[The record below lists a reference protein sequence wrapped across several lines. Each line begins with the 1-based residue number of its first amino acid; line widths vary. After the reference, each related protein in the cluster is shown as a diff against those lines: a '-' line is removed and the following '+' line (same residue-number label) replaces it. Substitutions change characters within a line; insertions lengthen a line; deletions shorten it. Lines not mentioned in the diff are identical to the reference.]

1 MVAKKTQV
9 VSSTSFVLAR
19 EISGLISRITSFPIF
34 LNLDF
39 PQPFNT
45 QGKMLKFRI
54 NIQKHLTKLLHG
66 LLDLP
71 FYWVPITSI
80 FPSTDIGFLFWI

>member
-1 MVAKKTQV
+1 MVTKKTQV

-19 EISGLISRITSFPIF
+19 EISDLISRITSFPIF

-39 PQPFNT
+39 PQLFNT
-45 QGKMLKFRI
+45 QEKMLKLRI
-54 NIQKHLTKLLHG
+54 NIQKHLMKLPHG

-71 FYWVPITSI
+71 FHWVPITSI
-80 FPSTDIGFLFWI
+80 FLSTDIGFLFWI